1 MKSKCFIFLLS
12 SFLFFSFHSFA
23 EQPKDQMTITQLKAQ
38 NAILIQA
45 LTPAQKKLL
54 MQSPEVMQCTPPN
67 DCNCRAGGYGY
78 CTTKKECDYVQG
90 TCY

>member
-1 MKSKCFIFLLS
+1 MKSKYFIFLLS
-12 SFLFFSFHSFA
+12 SFLLFSFHSFA
-23 EQPKDQMTITQLKAQ
+23 EQPKDQITITQLKAQ
-38 NAILIQA
+38 NAILLQA

-54 MQSPEVMQCTPPN
+54 MQSPEVMQCIPPN